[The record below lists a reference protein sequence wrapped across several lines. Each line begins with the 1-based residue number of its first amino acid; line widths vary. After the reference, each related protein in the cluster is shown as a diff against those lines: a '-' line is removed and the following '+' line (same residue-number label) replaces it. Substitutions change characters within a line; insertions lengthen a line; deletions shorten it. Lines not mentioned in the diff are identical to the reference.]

1 MKLNIFFSFLILSL
15 FFTKDSFADEI
26 IQDRNGNFFIMK
38 KDGTF
43 KKLPKPKPGFKYI
56 IKKKTVTKKQKDI
69 FKKPEKKAR
78 RRTDTGF
85 R

>member
-1 MKLNIFFSFLILSL
+1 MIICFTNTSLS
-15 FFTKDSFADEI
+15 DEI
-26 IQDRNGNFFIMK
+26 IQDKDGNYFLMK
-38 KDGTF
+38 NDGTF
-43 KKLPKPKPGFKYI
+43 QKLPKPKPGHKYI
-56 IKKKTVTKKQKDI
+56 IKKKTITKKNEKN

>member
-1 MKLNIFFSFLILSL
+1 MKSNIFFIFFVFL

-26 IQDRNGNFFIMK
+26 IQDRHGNYFLMK

-43 KKLPKPKPGFKYI
+43 KKLPKPKPGYKYI
-56 IKKKTVTKKQKDI
+56 LKKKLLLKKKEGF
-69 FKKPEKKAR
+69 FKRPEKKAR